1 MDTGDVVASTIATV
15 SLIATAI
22 LTYRQTRLQAR
33 LTVIEQT
40 RQRQEGEAHQHAD
53 VRAMQRRCPRR
64 SRRLLGQVPGHQ
76 ELFQVT
82 RARAAWPLRL
92 GGKKSR
98 ALTRLAV
105 NSHR

>member
-40 RQRQEGEAHQHAD
+40 RQRQDGG
-53 VRAMQRRCPRR
+53 M
-64 SRRLLGQVPGHQ
+64 GQ
-76 ELFQVT
+76 
-82 RARAAWPLRL
+82 RAAGRF
-92 GGKKSR
+92 
-98 ALTRLAV
+98 
-105 NSHR
+105 